1 MNCKNVE
8 DLILTDYPDGQMD
21 EEQEKQIEKHLAS
34 CVHCR
39 EYELAVRK
47 TVIVPFNNSERVN
60 PPAVIWH
67 KIKEQIEEE
76 EEEEEELTS
85 PFADLIRR
93 IKSLLYMP
101 KPALAVAT
109 IVIILLVTVSI
120 IKLPSKNQEIVKV
133 DPENQIECITYLIN
147 VFDQDSVNEDSG
159 FETSIEEYFL

>member
-8 DLILTDYPDGQMD
+8 ELILTDYLDGQMD
-21 EEQEKQIEKHLAS
+21 EGQKKQLEKHLAS

-47 TVIVPFNNSERVN
+47 TVIGPFDNSERVN

-76 EEEEEELTS
+76 QKEELTS
-85 PFADLIRR
+85 PFADFIRS
-93 IKSLLYMP
+93 IKSLLYVP
-101 KPALAVAT
+101 KPAFAVAM
-109 IVIILLVTVSI
+109 IVILLLVTVSV

-133 DPENQIECITYLIN
+133 DTENQVECITYLIS
-147 VFDQDSVNEDSG
+147 VFDQDSANEDND